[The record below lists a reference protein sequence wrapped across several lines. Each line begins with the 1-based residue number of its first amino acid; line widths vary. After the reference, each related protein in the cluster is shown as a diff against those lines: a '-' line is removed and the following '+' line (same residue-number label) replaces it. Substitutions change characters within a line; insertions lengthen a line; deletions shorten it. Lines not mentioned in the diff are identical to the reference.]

1 MQKQQEVSRQYCKDI
16 PARNNAN
23 NAIIIFSEDNIT
35 DSFKFKAKITGQTED
50 DGTKDVEIMVPLKYL
65 NVTSAIK
72 HRNTAEEII
81 IYTHTVYSL
90 LLKLERNKA

>member
-1 MQKQQEVSRQYCKDI
+1 MLDLGALSH
-16 PARNNAN
+16 
-23 NAIIIFSEDNIT
+23 
-35 DSFKFKAKITGQTED
+35 
-50 DGTKDVEIMVPLKYL
+50 LK
-65 NVTSAIK
+65 VTSAIK